1 MKRGGL
7 TIMPLITTS
16 KSCGD
21 FPLPGHFFEP
31 KITSTPRNINMVD
44 QFEEISFYEICMKNT
59 TSNLPLTRSN
69 TGSTLSRWR
78 TSSVKDCY
86 FQIIYNNRRY
96 LTFLWVIQL
105 LFQVSEC
112 LISLCKPMYYQR
124 LQYVCIEEEH

>member
-1 MKRGGL
+1 MKRGDL
-7 TIMPLITTS
+7 AIKPLTS

-44 QFEEISFYEICMKNT
+44 KFEEISFYEICVKNT
-59 TSNLPLTRSN
+59 TTNLPLTRSN

-78 TSSVKDCY
+78 TSSEKDCY

-96 LTFLWVIQL
+96 LTFLWAIQL
-105 LFQVSEC
+105 LFKYLNV
-112 LISLCKPMYYQR
+112 LLVFVNLCIIRDYSMS
-124 LQYVCIEEEH
+124 V